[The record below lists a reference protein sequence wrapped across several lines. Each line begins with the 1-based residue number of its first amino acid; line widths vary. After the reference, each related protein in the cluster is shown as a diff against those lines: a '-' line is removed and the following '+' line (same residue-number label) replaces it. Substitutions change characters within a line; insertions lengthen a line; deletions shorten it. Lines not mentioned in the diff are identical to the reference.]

1 MPGGMCRGP
10 RPALLAT
17 LWGAMEQ
24 LYARSGETNPS
35 ISGTAFRIVP

>member
-1 MPGGMCRGP
+1 MPGGMRRVP